1 MTSYSILSDKTGGRG
16 DETARVIGDRFTW
29 AGFVFG
35 GFWLLWHRA
44 WFAGILVLAA
54 DFAVALFLQPTGYG
68 LLAVAIDIAL
78 ALLVGLEGNAWRIEA
93 ELRKGRRVV
102 DLVEAPDPETAFE
115 IHAHRIAG
123 VRLSA
128 RTTPPPLPVTARP
141 NRPARVLPARN
152 PDMIGLVPSRREF

>member
-1 MTSYSILSDKTGGRG
+1 MTSYSILSDKTGRRG

-115 IHAHRIAG
+115 IYAHRAAVPTG
-123 VRLSA
+123 PK
-128 RTTPPPLPVTARP
+128 TPPPLPINAQSRLRP
-141 NRPARVLPARN
+141 RMASATE
-152 PDMIGLVPSRREF
+152 MIGLVPARREI